1 MLFFNKKKILVTH
14 DGTFHADDL
23 FAAASLSIL
32 HNGHV
37 KIIRTRNPKAVETAD
52 YVFDV
57 GGEFSEEKKIFDHHQ
72 QGGAGVRPNG
82 IPYASFGL
90 VWKTY
95 GEKICKSK
103 EVADRLE
110 KKIVEPIDAIDNG
123 VDIVKPIFD
132 GVFPYGAE
140 QVFLSYIPTW
150 KEKSRNTGEVF
161 LEKVKEVIALLKREI
176 EVAKV
181 DVEGKNLIIESYN
194 KSEDK
199 KLIFLENGFPRY
211 LYQSVLST
219 FPEPIFV
226 VMQSSHNST
235 LWKVESI
242 HKEPHTMEMRKL
254 FPESWRGSFNGDSKL
269 KELTGVEDAVFCHKN
284 GFLAITNSKEGAL
297 KLADKAL
304 KN

>member
-23 FAAASLSIL
+23 FAAATLSIL
-32 HNGHV
+32 HNGHI
-37 KIIRTRNPKAVETAD
+37 KIIRSRDLKNIAKAD

-57 GGEFSEEKKIFDHHQ
+57 GGEYSEDKKIFDHHQ

-90 VWKTY
+90 VWKSY

-123 VDIVKPIFD
+123 IDIVKPIFD
-132 GVFPYGAE
+132 NVLPYGAE

-150 KEKSRNTGEVF
+150 KEKARNTGEVF
-161 LEKVKEVIALLKREI
+161 LEKVKEVTALLKREI

-181 DVEGKNLIIESYN
+181 DVEGRKLIIEAYKNSDN
-194 KSEDK
+194 KK
-199 KLIFLENGFPRY
+199 VILLENDFPRY
-211 LYQSVLST
+211 LYQAILSS
-219 FPEPIFV
+219 FPEPVYAIIP
-226 VMQSSHNST
+226 SSHSNM
-235 LWKVESI
+235 WKVEAI
-242 HKEPHTMEMRKL
+242 HKEPHTMESRKL
-254 FPESWRGSFNGDSKL
+254 FPEAWRGSFNGDSKF
-269 KELTGVEDAVFCHKN
+269 KELTGVEDAIFCHKN
-284 GFLAITNSKEGAL
+284 GFLAIANSKEGAI

-304 KN
+304 KS